1 MTITDAFDG
10 SFICG
15 KYFRQGGKAFE
26 GRRKKKKKNLE
37 VLGKMLLFSIKQ
49 GGE

>member
-1 MTITDAFDG
+1 MLLMG
-10 SFICG
+10 HSFV
-15 KYFRQGGKAFE
+15 E
-26 GRRKKKKKNLE
+26 NTSGRVEKHLRVDEKKKKKKKNLE